1 MIQLRILSGKHA
13 GATHAVSRFP
23 CVIGRGAAADFR
35 LEEPGVWDKHLQLDL
50 KRGEAVIA
58 KSLPGALARV
68 NSQPFDC
75 VALRTGDVIE
85 LGATQLQFWLSPSR
99 QRSFRAGEILTWI
112 TLAMLCLAQIVVIYG
127 LQR

>member
-13 GATHAVSRFP
+13 GTTHAVSRFP
-23 CVIGRGAAADFR
+23 CVIGRGVAADLR

-68 NSQPFDC
+68 NSQPFDS
-75 VALRTGDVIE
+75 VALRTGDMIE
-85 LGATQLQFWLSPSR
+85 LGGTRLQFWLSPSR

>member
-1 MIQLRILSGKHA
+1 MLQLRILSGKHA
-13 GATHAVSRFP
+13 GTTHAVHRFP
-23 CVIGRGAAADFR
+23 CVVGRSAAADLR

-50 KRGEAVIA
+50 KRGEAVVV

-68 NSQPFDC
+68 NGQPVDC

-85 LGATQLQFWLSPSR
+85 LGGTQLQFWLSPSR

-112 TLAMLCLAQIVVIYG
+112 ALAMLCLAQILVIYS